1 MSEDR
6 NAHARDYA
14 EAIAEELA
22 ELERG
27 YVDGE
32 RYPDVWE
39 AVHAWADT
47 CALDVEY
54 TLSVAGGGATAV
66 EITRTIGGPGCWIAC
81 TGDGTVTVR
90 AVWGTGE
97 WRRTVDA
104 EHVDAWA
111 WEYTAD
117 VAAYLAEAGRP

>member
-6 NAHARDYA
+6 NADARDYA
-14 EAIAEELA
+14 EAIAA
-22 ELERG
+22 ELVDVERG

-32 RYPDVWE
+32 RYPDVWD
-39 AVHAWADT
+39 AVHAWAET

-81 TGDGTVTVR
+81 NGDGTVTVR
-90 AVWGTGE
+90 AAWGSGE

-104 EHVDAWA
+104 EHVDTWA
-111 WEYTAD
+111 WEYTAE